1 MRIVIIEDEPLAA
14 QRLQILLEEYDPST
28 EVLAILQSVE
38 EAVEY
43 FRTKVPPDLLFL
55 DIELGDGA
63 CFQIFSRADI
73 RCPVV
78 FTTAYN
84 QYAIE
89 AFRVFS
95 IDYLLKPITLED
107 IARAIQKFRH
117 IKPAGGISEEIR
129 PLLQQWR
136 QAEKNYRSRFLV
148 KTGNRMFFV
157 DATQVA
163 YFLSEGKAVFL
174 VTREGQRY
182 PLDLTLER
190 LQEELDP
197 RDFFR
202 LNRSTICSI
211 HAIREI
217 RTHVNSRLKISL
229 KAGQQSEEA
238 IVSRDRV
245 PAFRSWAEA

>member
-1 MRIVIIEDEPLAA
+1 MRVVIIEDEPLAA
-14 QRLQILLEEYDPST
+14 QRLQILLGEYDPSI
-28 EVLAILQSVE
+28 EVSAVLQSVE

-43 FRTKVPPDLLFL
+43 FRIKVPPDLLFI

-63 CFQIFSRADI
+63 CFQIFSRVEI

-84 QYAIE
+84 QYAID

-107 IARAIQKFRH
+107 IARAIQKFRQV
-117 IKPAGGISEEIR
+117 KPTGVISEELR
-129 PLLQQWR
+129 PLLQHWHQGNR
-136 QAEKNYRSRFLV
+136 NFRSRFLV
-148 KTGNRMFFV
+148 KTGNRMCFVEAAQVAFFV
-157 DATQVA
+157 
-163 YFLSEGKAVFL
+163 SEGKAVFL

-182 PLDLTLER
+182 PLDITLER

-202 LNRSTICSI
+202 LNRGTICSI

-229 KAGQQSEEA
+229 RAGQQSEEA

-245 PAFRSWAEA
+245 PAFRTWAEA